1 MRCTPGFASL
11 PLTTPSVTD
20 KKQGKVTVVG
30 STNIDLVAKVPRLP
44 RPGESVGNA
53 VYSRVAGGKG
63 ANQAVAAA
71 KGGSLV
77 QFVTSIGEDS
87 FGDESLKN
95 LMDCGVSPQY
105 VHRTD
110 ENTGVAIIMVDQD
123 GENAIAVAP
132 GSNHRLL
139 PHHIDE
145 ALPALQDAD
154 VVALQLEIPM
164 ETVMHTL
171 RLCRQLGKVTI
182 VNPAPI
188 PREPLPAEF
197 FQMIG
202 IMVLNETET
211 ERLTGVPVFGDME
224 LPNVGARFRKQGV
237 DTVVI
242 TLGPKGCYVA
252 SPDFEGF
259 LPAFPVKAVDSTGA
273 GDVFC
278 GYLAAALSQGQP
290 MGEAVQI
297 ASAAGAICVTRVG
310 AQPSIPYRHE
320 VTEFMGS
327 ESF

>member
-1 MRCTPGFASL
+1 MSEQKT
-11 PLTTPSVTD
+11 
-20 KKQGKVTVVG
+20 GKVTVVG

-44 RPGESVGNA
+44 RPGESVGSA

-71 KGGSLV
+71 KGGAQV
-77 QFVTSIGEDS
+77 HFVTSIGEDS
-87 FGDESLKN
+87 FGNESLAN
-95 LMDCGVSPQY
+95 LINGGVKADY

-132 GSNHRLL
+132 GANHRLM

-145 ALPALQDAD
+145 AMPALREAD

-171 RLCRQLGKVTI
+171 AICRQIGKPTI

-188 PREPLPAEF
+188 PNKPLPDGF
-197 FQMIG
+197 FQMID
-202 IMVLNETET
+202 ILVLNETET
-211 ERLTGVPVFGDME
+211 ERLTGVPVFADIE
-224 LPNVGARFRKQGV
+224 LPSVGARFREQGV

-242 TLGPKGCYVA
+242 TLGPKGCYV
-252 SPDFEGF
+252 SSSDFEGF
-259 LPAFPVKAVDSTGA
+259 LPPFPVKAVDSTGA

-290 MGEAVQI
+290 LGNAVRM

-310 AQPSIPYRHE
+310 AQPSIPYLKE
-320 VTEFMGS
+320 VVAFM
-327 ESF
+327 EEYPTV